1 VKVYFRK
8 NSRIMW
14 IANVLLQII
23 SNKKVENIFESAN
36 DKQKNILEK
45 IFQTQYQP
53 LINDVHADLAS
64 HRRNHK

>member
-1 VKVYFRK
+1 
-8 NSRIMW
+8 
-14 IANVLLQII
+14 
-23 SNKKVENIFESAN
+23 VENIFESAN

-53 LINDVHADLAS
+53 LINDVHDDLAS